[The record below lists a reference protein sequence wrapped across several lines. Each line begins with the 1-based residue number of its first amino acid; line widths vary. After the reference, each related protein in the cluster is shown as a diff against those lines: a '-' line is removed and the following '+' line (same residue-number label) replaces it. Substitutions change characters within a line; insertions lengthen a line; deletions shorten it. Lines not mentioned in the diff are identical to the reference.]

1 MNRST
6 KLLLSLFSP
15 GCSKRTNQ
23 STIQW
28 TIGQARIFFF
38 FTSLY
43 FLFRPEAPEALQ
55 EWKKE
60 FVLISNAS
68 VSRYWNYSLF
78 LLSCSVAQLLSLSI
92 LFLVLYPA
100 VQLSRARVDTLNTTS
115 NLVQQL
121 SNHTFTLP
129 FPRDL
134 QLFTMETTTTR
145 EKKAPPPDRPI
156 SKNQQPNFSKSKLR
170 EIRERE
176 CVLLF

>member
-23 STIQW
+23 STILW
-28 TIGQARIFFF
+28 TIGQARIFF

-78 LLSCSVAQLLSLSI
+78 LLSCSVAVFIYPLSRSLSSC
-92 LFLVLYPA
+92 PA
-100 VQLSRARVDTLNTTS
+100 VKSSCGYTKHDLEPGSTAVKPHLYLALPQRFATLYHGND
-115 NLVQQL
+115 N
-121 SNHTFTLP
+121 
-129 FPRDL
+129 DAGK
-134 QLFTMETTTTR
+134 
-145 EKKAPPPDRPI
+145 KKAPPPDRPI

-170 EIRERE
+170 EIGERE